1 MFTQL
6 LATSVGVSLLLTRF
20 APRYSLGTTLT
31 ALLLFLLSFSAY
43 QFWRIVIYTRFF
55 SPIRNVPTP
64 PDAKFFTGSTKD
76 ILNGYPCRPQR
87 EWMEAVP
94 NNGLLRYSHWFQERL
109 LVTNT
114 KALGE
119 VLVTKNY
126 DFIKPPQLA
135 KTIGRILG
143 LGILFAEGDEHKMQR
158 KNLMPAFAYRHIK
171 DLHAV
176 FWAKAREMTEVAK
189 ADIKSSSEKTFEPP
203 SNNPAVADGV
213 EQHAPGAI
221 EVGDYFSRATLDII
235 GLSGMGQDF
244 NSLQDRNNKL
254 NRTYRMIF
262 SPTKVGFALQIVG
275 VFLPFWFVSRIP
287 LQRNKDFNEDMIAKK
302 RAAIQE
308 KGRSDVDIIS
318 VALESGGFTDDELVN
333 QMMTFLVSAAEP
345 VTPTDG
351 IADCRVQVAGHETT
365 ATSMIWA
372 MYSLCQHPEV
382 QRKLRDEVRSKLPS
396 PDSPITAAEIDN
408 CQYLKAVCN
417 EVSFPMDDTGRVT

>member
-1 MFTQL
+1 
-6 LATSVGVSLLLTRF
+6 
-20 APRYSLGTTLT
+20 
-31 ALLLFLLSFSAY
+31 
-43 QFWRIVIYTRFF
+43 
-55 SPIRNVPTP
+55 
-64 PDAKFFTGSTKD
+64 
-76 ILNGYPCRPQR
+76 
-87 EWMEAVP
+87 MEAVP

-143 LGILFAEGDEHKMQR
+143 LGILFAEGEEHKLQR

-176 FWAKAREMTEVAK
+176 FWAKAREMTEVAR
-189 ADIKSSSEKTFEPP
+189 ADLRTSSEKTVGPP
-203 SNNPAVADGV
+203 PESLKVVGDI
-213 EQHAPGAI
+213 EKHAPGAI

-254 NRTYRMIF
+254 NKTYRMIF
-262 SPTKVGFALQIVG
+262 NPTKVGFALQIVG

-287 LQRNKDFNEDMIAKK
+287 LQRNKDFNEASVYIKDVCRDMIAKK

-333 QMMTFLVSAAEP
+333 QMMTFLVSAVEP
-345 VTPTDG
+345 VTSTDG
-351 IADCRVQVAGHETT
+351 ITDCRVQVAGHETT

-372 MYSLCQHPEV
+372 MYSLCQHPEI

-396 PDSPITAAEIDN
+396 PDSLITAAEIDN
-408 CQYLKAVCN
+408 CQYLRAVCN
-417 EVSFPMDDTGRVT
+417 EVSIAMIDTLSTHEKHMTYHSCLFCY